1 MAALSARHN
10 RAADATSVLSTACRS
25 KVDRLMTLSTS
36 AVAVCCSSASASFFF
51 RSALARSTWVL
62 AFVPVERSLRPRV
75 GLFAPLRDKVT
86 SSAQSLVPLPVGPA
100 KDGAYQSLTAN
111 RDESRAVSSFDS
123 LVGTG
128 EQGGRYLDAK
138 RLGGLHVD
146 HQFVL
151 RWCLYRQ
158 VGWLLAFEDASDV
171 RRGTPVE
178 IDLVGPIG
186 QQAAVDGLATG
197 RGEGREAGGVPPV

>member
-1 MAALSARHN
+1 MR
-10 RAADATSVLSTACRS
+10 TAFSSIAWNTGSSSPGELEITR
-25 KVDRLMTLSTS
+25 STS
-36 AVAVCCSSASASFFF
+36 DVAVCCSSASASFFF

-111 RDESRAVSSFDS
+111 RDESRAVSSFDY

-128 EQGGRYLDAK
+128 EQGGRYLDAE
-138 RLGGLHVD
+138 RLGGLHV
-146 HQFVL
+146 
-151 RWCLYRQ
+151 
-158 VGWLLAFEDASDV
+158 
-171 RRGTPVE
+171 
-178 IDLVGPIG
+178 
-186 QQAAVDGLATG
+186 
-197 RGEGREAGGVPPV
+197 